1 MTTEPTIARM
11 LKTGEAK
18 ILVDMRTPETTVAA
32 LGGPYP
38 AASLYMATTWVDG
51 HKAETQMLANA
62 LVKTLHY
69 IATHSAA
76 DIADKMPK
84 DYYAGARDL
93 NVKGLAEGQAPFTPA
108 GGTPDR

>member
-1 MTTEPTIARM
+1 MKQGQIAAGMTTEPTIARM

-51 HKAETQMLANA
+51 HQAETQKLANA
-62 LVKTLHY
+62 LEIGSASGWERGCSTVY
-69 IATHSAA
+69 VIALPG
-76 DIADKMPK
+76 DIKK
-84 DYYAGARDL
+84 K
-93 NVKGLAEGQAPFTPA
+93 NTK
-108 GGTPDR
+108 

>member
-1 MTTEPTIARM
+1 MKQGKIAAGMTTEPTIARM

-51 HKAETQMLANA
+51 HKAETQKLANA
-62 LVKTLHY
+62 LVKTLHF
-69 IATHSAA
+69 IATHSAH
-76 DIADKMPK
+76 DIAATTRTEERRVEKK
-84 DYYAGARDL
+84 CVSTGR
-93 NVKGLAEGQAPFTPA
+93 
-108 GGTPDR
+108 